1 MTLRAVIVGF
11 VGAMLLAGLGYV
23 NDQVL
28 HLESVTAGHLLPV
41 LVLGVLLLAMAAVN
55 PLLFRIRRKL
65 AFRPPELAAALMFM
79 FVACSIPGR
88 GLMEQFTPSLAMP
101 SHWNKV
107 TIGFRRN
114 NLMKYVPDSVL
125 VCREY
130 DPDVMDGFMRGLGQP
145 GRWIDP
151 RRVPWDRW
159 SRPLGTWMPLVILSA
174 VASICLGLVVHR
186 QWSRRE
192 RLRYPIAEFTSS
204 LIERRPGSA
213 LGGIFRSRAFW
224 IGLAIVLGIRV
235 VNGLY
240 AWFPQR
246 GIRIPMT
253 FDFGAVGNKW
263 PILWRAPWGGSWLYP
278 TIYPI
283 VIGFSFLLASEIS
296 LSLGMSQVLFV
307 PIAVVLLGRGVNLG
321 SSYMAGG
328 ATGWHRSGA
337 YLAFAIMVVYVGR
350 RYYWDL
356 LKRALAF
363 RRPAGVEGYEA
374 WACRFLLASLVGMV
388 VLISRMGLDW
398 TLAVAFVFLMMLMFF
413 GVSRIGAET
422 GLFFIQP
429 RWQPMGALLGMLG
442 GFAFGPEGMIM
453 VGLLCIVLC
462 VDPSMALMPYFINAV
477 KICDD
482 QKVRPGR
489 VGAGS
494 IALYVAGVVLA
505 VFVVLWAN
513 YSMGVDRGNWGYYR
527 VSTMPFRHSL
537 REVIELKNADELAA
551 SERLGPLERFSPANI
566 RPKPLFLWAF
576 GSGFVLVL
584 LFSVLRIR
592 LSWWPLHPVMFLV
605 WATYPMAC
613 FFHSFLLGWFIKSV
627 VTRFGGH
634 RLYRKTK
641 PFMIGAI
648 AGDVLGA
655 LVFMVAGAI
664 FYAVT
669 GKIPVAYRYFP
680 R

>member
-1 MTLRAVIVGF
+1 
-11 VGAMLLAGLGYV
+11 MLLAGLGYI

-28 HLESVTAGHLLPV
+28 NLESVTAGHLLPV
-41 LVLGVLLLAMAAVN
+41 LVLGVLLFAMAVVN
-55 PLLFRIRRKL
+55 PLLFLIRRKL

-101 SHWNKV
+101 SHWNKI

-114 NLMKYVPDSVL
+114 NLMQYVPDSVL
-125 VCREY
+125 VCKEY
-130 DPDVMDGFMRGLGQP
+130 DPGVMDGFMRGLGQP
-145 GRWIDP
+145 GKWIDP
-151 RRVPWDRW
+151 RRVPWGRW
-159 SRPLGTWMPLVILSA
+159 SRPLGTWIPLLILSA

-204 LIERRPGSA
+204 LIEREPGSA
-213 LGGIFRSRAFW
+213 FGGIFRSRAFW
-224 IGLAIVLGIRV
+224 IGLGVVLGIRV

-240 AWFPQR
+240 RWFPEE
-246 GIRIPMT
+246 GIEIPLS
-253 FDFGAVGNKW
+253 FDFTALRAKW
-263 PILWRAPWGGSWLYP
+263 PRLINSTRWGGGWIYP

-283 VIGFSFLLASEIS
+283 VVGFSFFLASDIS
-296 LSLGMSQVLFV
+296 LSLGLSQIMCV
-307 PIAVVLLGRGVNLG
+307 PIGAILVSYGADL
-321 SSYMAGG
+321 STSYMAGG
-328 ATGWHRSGA
+328 AMGWHRFGA
-337 YLAFAIMVVYVGR
+337 YLAFAMMVVYVGR

-363 RRPAGVEGYEA
+363 QRPAGVQAYEA
-374 WACRFLLASLVGMV
+374 WACRFLLASLVGLV
-388 VLISRMGLDW
+388 VLISRIGLDW

-413 GVSRIGAET
+413 GVSRIAAET

-429 RWQPMGALLGMLG
+429 RWQPMGVLLGMLG
-442 GFAFGPEGMIM
+442 GFAFGPEGMII
-453 VGLLCIVLC
+453 VGLLCIAIC
-462 VDPSMALMPYFINAV
+462 IDPSMAVMPYFVNAV

-482 QKVRPGR
+482 HG
-489 VGAGS
+489 VGSAR
-494 IALYVAGVVLA
+494 AGVSSIGVYAAGVA
-505 VFVVLWAN
+505 VAIFVALWAN
-513 YSMGVDRGNWGYYR
+513 YNVGIGRDGWSYSR
-527 VSTMPFRHSL
+527 VPTMPFRHSVK
-537 REVIELKNADELAA
+537 EVVELKNADDLAA
-551 SERLGPLERFSPANI
+551 SEGLGPLARFSPANI

-592 LSWWPLHPVMFLV
+592 LSWWPLHPVLFLV
-605 WATYPMAC
+605 WATWPMHC
-613 FFHSFLLGWFIKSV
+613 FFHSFLLGWLVKTT

-655 LVFMVAGAI
+655 LVFMVVGAI
-664 FYAVT
+664 FYGVT
-669 GKIPVAYRYFP
+669 GKMPVAYRYFP